1 MNTIDLVELG
11 RMFTGNCDKPTPL
24 YQDDQHTVY
33 WLGAPEPAA
42 FRCNTY
48 LIVDGQ
54 EAILVDPAP
63 ARFDHP

>member
-1 MNTIDLVELG
+1 MITIDLVELG
-11 RMFTGNCDKPTPL
+11 RMFTGNCDKSTP
-24 YQDDQHTVY
+24 
-33 WLGAPEPAA
+33 PEPSA
-42 FRCNTY
+42 FRCNTC